1 MLVATMI
8 DPEPLR
14 AALADL
20 AHRAESA
27 AFASPGPHAEAR
39 RQVRDD
45 LLWRVREHLQPRLAT
60 LDAPAVAVLVG
71 STGAGKSTLMN
82 SVAQGEV
89 SRPGAVRPT
98 TRVPVVWAHE
108 SQAHRYGA
116 DLLPSFA
123 AEDRPL
129 RVVAHRDEEFRD
141 VTVIDTP
148 DVDSVVA
155 EHRVLADELLA
166 AADLC
171 VWVTTAQRYAD
182 AVPWEVLH
190 GVRDRDLPLLIVLNR
205 IPERGAEQIGEDL
218 RARLATAEVIPRS
231 GALDVVAIPE
241 TEVGAGNGRL
251 GPGVVEPLR
260 ERLVA
265 LGRPEERREVI
276 IAALRSSVRRTLEL
290 GSELIASVA
299 EERREAA
306 ELTSIA
312 EDSYEQQRTALLAD
326 LEDGRLIH
334 GEVVE
339 RWQDYVGTG
348 ELLRVLSEGASRVRS
363 WVRRVLGGSE
373 RIESVRGEA
382 RSELAAALVR
392 RTDRAANTTSAA
404 WELSPTGRALLAG
417 TGGRLWRASD
427 TTADHATRVI
437 EDWLVEITTLV
448 EAQGAGRRRVA
459 QVASAGVNG
468 VAVTLMLAV
477 FAQTGGITGAEVG
490 ITAGAAALQQRVL
503 EHVFGTAAARRLV
516 LEARERL
523 GAAISQVLI
532 EDRRRFDD
540 LVTAVAPPVTVNDGL
555 RAAHAV
561 LAETATDLLG
571 QGPQ

>member
-1 MLVATMI
+1 MLVATVI
-8 DPEPLR
+8 DPESLR

-20 AHRAESA
+20 AHQAESA
-27 AFASPGPHAEAR
+27 AFALPGPEAAAR

-45 LLWRVREHLQPRLAT
+45 LLWRIREHLQPRLAT

-82 SVAQGEV
+82 SIAQGEV

-129 RVVAHRDEEFRD
+129 RVVPHHDDEFRD

-155 EHRVLADELLA
+155 EHRALADELLA

-182 AVPWEVLH
+182 AVPWEVLR
-190 GVRDRDLPLLIVLNR
+190 GVRDRDLPLLVVLNR
-205 IPERGAEQIGEDL
+205 IPERGAEQIGADL

-231 GALDVVAIPE
+231 GALDIVEIPE
-241 TEVGAGNGRL
+241 TEVEAPDGRL
-251 GPGVVEPLR
+251 GPPIVEPLR
-260 ERLVA
+260 ERLVS
-265 LGRPEERREVI
+265 LGAPEERRDLIV
-276 IAALRSSVRRTLEL
+276 AALRSSLRRTLEL
-290 GSELIASVA
+290 SRELIVA
-299 EERREAA
+299 VTEERSEAG

-312 EDSYEQQRTALLAD
+312 ETSYQEQHTDLLAA

-334 GEVVE
+334 AEVVE

-348 ELLRVLSEGASRVRS
+348 ELLRVLSEGATRIRS
-363 WVRRVLGGSE
+363 WLRRVLGGAE
-373 RIESVRGEA
+373 RIEHVRGEA

-392 RTDRAANTTSAA
+392 RADRAANTTATA
-404 WELSPTGRALLAG
+404 WELSPTGRELLAG
-417 TGGRLWRASD
+417 TGGSLWRASVETD
-427 TTADHATRVI
+427 DRAARAI

-448 EAQGAGRRRVA
+448 AAEGAGRRRVA

-490 ITAGAAALQQRVL
+490 ITAGAAAVQQRVL
-503 EHVFGTAAARRLV
+503 EHVFGSAAARRLV

-523 GAAISQVLI
+523 ATAVSQVLV

-540 LVTAVAPPVTVNDGL
+540 LVTAVAPPATVLERL
-555 RAAHAV
+555 RAAHAG
-561 LAETATDLLG
+561 LAEAATDLLG
-571 QGPQ
+571 QDLA

>member
-1 MLVATMI
+1 MLVATVI
-8 DPEPLR
+8 DPESLR

-20 AHRAESA
+20 AHQAESA
-27 AFASPGPHAEAR
+27 AFALPGPEAAAR

-45 LLWRVREHLQPRLAT
+45 LLWRIREHLQPRLAT

-82 SVAQGEV
+82 SIAQGEV

-129 RVVAHRDEEFRD
+129 RVVPHDDDEFRD

-155 EHRVLADELLA
+155 EHRALADELLA

-171 VWVTTAQRYAD
+171 VWVTTGQRYAD
-182 AVPWEVLH
+182 AVPWEVLR
-190 GVRDRDLPLLIVLNR
+190 GVRDRDLPLLVVLNR
-205 IPERGAEQIGEDL
+205 IPERGAEQIGADL

-231 GALDVVAIPE
+231 GALDIVEIPE
-241 TEVGAGNGRL
+241 TEVEAPDGRL
-251 GPGVVEPLR
+251 GPRIVEPLR
-260 ERLVA
+260 ERLVS
-265 LGRPEERREVI
+265 LGAPEERRDLIV
-276 IAALRSSVRRTLEL
+276 AALRSSLRRTLEL
-290 GSELIASVA
+290 SRELIVA
-299 EERREAA
+299 VTEERNEAG

-312 EDSYEQQRTALLAD
+312 ETSYQEQHTDLLAA

-334 GEVVE
+334 AEVVE

-348 ELLRVLSEGASRVRS
+348 ELLRVLSEGATRIRS
-363 WVRRVLGGSE
+363 WLRRVLGGAE
-373 RIESVRGEA
+373 RIEHVRGEA

-392 RTDRAANTTSAA
+392 RADRAANTTATA
-404 WELSPTGRALLAG
+404 WELSPTGRELLAG
-417 TGGRLWRASD
+417 TGGSLWRASVETD
-427 TTADHATRVI
+427 DRAARAI

-448 EAQGAGRRRVA
+448 AAEGAGRRRVA

-490 ITAGAAALQQRVL
+490 ITAGAAAVQQRVL
-503 EHVFGTAAARRLV
+503 EHVFGSAAARRLV

-523 GAAISQVLI
+523 ATAVSQVLV

-540 LVTAVAPPVTVNDGL
+540 LVTAVAPPATVLERL
-555 RAAHAV
+555 RAAHAG
-561 LAETATDLLG
+561 LAEAATDLLG
-571 QGPQ
+571 QDLA